1 MARRVGT
8 VTVRTSYTLNQ
19 ENTGSNP
26 FPSVSE
32 LWQVRSS
39 QVVIVH
45 SAVYMS
51 TWLQTGVYIG
61 NNNNIRAVIAA
72 WMNASHVIL
81 DGVRINMS
89 ARGCIKHV
97 EQSEELDTALYKIVP
112 FY

>member
-1 MARRVGT
+1 MGA

-26 FPSVSE
+26 FASVSE
-32 LWQVRSS
+32 LWQFRSS

-51 TWLQTGVYIG
+51 TWLQTGVDIG
-61 NNNNIRAVIAA
+61 NNNIRAVIAA
-72 WMNASHVIL
+72 WMNASHVSL

-89 ARGCIKHV
+89 ARW
-97 EQSEELDTALYKIVP
+97 
-112 FY
+112 